1 MGHVVKCESSVFM
14 WYLTCNAVTIS
25 GEACVRVSCICRH
38 NLFLNIWTAAFK
50 VQNMKK
56 MYITGDRNEFG
67 GQCAKSKITIINS
80 LNPSFHDG
88 LWCFHSHGESY
99 QGDSIRSPF
108 SSLFPMKSSVPG
120 WKIAVK
126 STWNRRYFII
136 FQGCSGLL
144 CWVGVFRQ
152 SECPLM
158 TNLPKREALW
168 VNWIHVCT
176 FQSRLS
182 L

>member
-1 MGHVVKCESSVFM
+1 MRVVLFLSSILLIHAAKWFRYSKCSSVQLGHVVKCESSVFM
-14 WYLTCNAVTIS
+14 WYLTCDAVSIC
-25 GEACVRVSCICRH
+25 GEACVRMGCICRH
-38 NLFLNIWTAAFK
+38 NFFLNIWTAAFK

-56 MYITGDRNEFG
+56 MYRTADRIEFG
-67 GQCAKSKITIINS
+67 GQCAKSKITMINS

-126 STWNRRYFII
+126 SIWSRRYFII

-144 CWVGVFRQ
+144 C
-152 SECPLM
+152 
-158 TNLPKREALW
+158 
-168 VNWIHVCT
+168 
-176 FQSRLS
+176 
-182 L
+182 